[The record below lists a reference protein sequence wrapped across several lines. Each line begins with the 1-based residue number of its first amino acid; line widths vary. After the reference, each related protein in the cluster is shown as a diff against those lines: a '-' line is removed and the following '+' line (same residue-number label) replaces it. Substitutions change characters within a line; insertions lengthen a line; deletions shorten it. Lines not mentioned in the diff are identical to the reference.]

1 MKITAEELGFSYT
14 SDWDKTG
21 TEAENYSPVPEECID
36 IAFRVL
42 VPSLRTW
49 RDVEGAGGRMC
60 VPERL
65 LMTR

>member
-36 IAFRVL
+36 IAF
-42 VPSLRTW
+42 
-49 RDVEGAGGRMC
+49 
-60 VPERL
+60 
-65 LMTR
+65 